1 MDTRTSFRLAI
12 EDAQAFSTD
21 KVDRRPGFISSVAKM
36 GKSPKR
42 DIRNLPAMTG
52 TPRRGPVANAARL
65 MADGT
70 TSAVEQLKRAF
81 GVINRLQPELN
92 AFAHIAPEAESM
104 AIAELLDHERAEGK
118 LRSPVHGLPISVK
131 DVIHVKGMPTSAGS
145 KVMEGFMP
153 NDDATAVRL
162 LREA

>member
-36 GKSPKR
+36 GKSQKR

-104 AIAELLDHERAEGK
+104 AIA
-118 LRSPVHGLPISVK
+118 
-131 DVIHVKGMPTSAGS
+131 
-145 KVMEGFMP
+145 
-153 NDDATAVRL
+153 
-162 LREA
+162 